1 MKKIILKGGVNM
13 PEVLTE
19 VITFVE
25 GRLSSATTLITGSFL
40 LMLPVGFWVVKKGV
54 NTVKSFIG
62 IGARRH

>member
-1 MKKIILKGGVNM
+1 M

-62 IGARRH
+62 IGGRRR